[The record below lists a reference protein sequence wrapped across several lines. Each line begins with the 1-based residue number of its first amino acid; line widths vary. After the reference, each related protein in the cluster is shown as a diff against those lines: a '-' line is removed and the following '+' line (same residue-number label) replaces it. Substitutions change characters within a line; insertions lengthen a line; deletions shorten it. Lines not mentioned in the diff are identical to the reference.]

1 MDRRKTLKWMI
12 AASAAIPLLARAAL
26 QESAPTPQ
34 AAHGYGTDPNLSRIY
49 HPGDIWPLTLG
60 DAQRHTAAALCDVIM
75 PADEHSPSAS
85 SIGVVD
91 FLDEWIS
98 APYPAQQEDR
108 PLILAALQ
116 WVNAESSR
124 RFAKPFAEL
133 TESSQRAICDDVC
146 YEKTVQPQF
155 AAAAKSFARYRD
167 LTAGGF
173 YTSPAGREDLQYIGN
188 VPLKAFTGPPAEVR
202 RKVGVE

>member
-1 MDRRKTLKWMI
+1 MDRRNTLKWML

-26 QESAPTPQ
+26 KDGAP
-34 AAHGYGTDPNLSRIY
+34 AAPAARGYGTDPNLSKIY
-49 HPGDIWPLTLG
+49 QPGDVWPLTLS
-60 DAQRHTAAALCDVIM
+60 DSQRRTAAALCDVII

-108 PLILAALQ
+108 PLLLDALH

-124 RFAKPFAEL
+124 RFARPFAEL
-133 TESSQRAICDDVC
+133 SESSQRAICDDVC
-146 YEKTVQPQF
+146 YEKTVRPQF